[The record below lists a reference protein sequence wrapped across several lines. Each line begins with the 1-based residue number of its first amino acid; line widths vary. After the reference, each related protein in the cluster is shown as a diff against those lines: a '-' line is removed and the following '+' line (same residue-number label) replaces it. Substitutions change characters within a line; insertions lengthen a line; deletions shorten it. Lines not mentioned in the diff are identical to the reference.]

1 VSGVRH
7 RSAPR
12 TLRGRLA
19 LVALT
24 TAALLML
31 ILTGVLN
38 AVARHHLQRQADDEL
53 RTRAAAVATTVD
65 TDGSTVRVLEIP
77 HDDVLDTNV
86 WIYADRHLLEKP
98 SAVDRLTRIAAAFA
112 DRGGR
117 RCVTAELHSPLRL
130 CAQPVSRSAR
140 CAVSFR
146 PEGGGL

>member
-1 VSGVRH
+1 M
-7 RSAPR
+7 
-12 TLRGRLA
+12 
-19 LVALT
+19 ALT

-38 AVARHHLQRQADDEL
+38 ALARHHLQRQADDEL

-65 TDGSTVRVLEIP
+65 TGGSTVRVLEIP

-98 SAVDRLTRIAAAFA
+98 SAAGRLTRIAAALA

-117 RCVTAELHSPLRL
+117 RCVTAGLHRPLRL
-130 CAQPVSRSAR
+130 CAQPVSTSAR

-146 PEGGGL
+146 PGGGGL